1 MHKVL
6 RMTAL
11 LAMLYITPAFAAE
24 RIETYIPEAKPVGA
38 GRLSVFLMDVYDA
51 TLIAREGKWQP
62 GEPLALQLTYLR
74 HFKGNKIADR
84 SAQEMR
90 NIGITDEVKLAT
102 WHAQMRRI
110 FPDVDEG
117 VTLTGI
123 MIANGESIFLRNGK
137 EIGRIKDPD
146 FGTAFFGI
154 WLNEKTSAPSLRQK
168 LLGES

>member
-1 MHKVL
+1 MHKVV
-6 RMTAL
+6 RMAAL
-11 LAMLYITPAFAAE
+11 LAMLHITPVFAAG
-24 RIETYIPEAKPVGA
+24 RIEAYIPEARPVGA

-74 HFKGNKIADR
+74 HLKGDKIADR

-90 NIGITDEVKLAT
+90 NIGITDEVKLAA

-123 MIANGESIFLRNGK
+123 LTPDGESVFLRNGE

-146 FGTAFFGI
+146 FGQAFFGI
-154 WLNEKTSAPSLRQK
+154 WLSEKTSAPDLRQK